1 MIQSSQSGRPG
12 RPGQTGQFSGPTV
25 EVLYFDGCPSYE
37 HAVALLRRALVAEGI
52 TAPIQLIRVDTDA
65 EAHRHGFYGSPTIRI
80 NGEDIAP
87 LPAWAVPR
95 LACRVYSRPDGQL
108 APVPAYE
115 TLVAA
120 LQGRAAL
127 TPNAASFSGP
137 DNPSRG
143 RSDAMTAGPSHE
155 QSGAALRPDRLSR
168 RAALKA
174 GASGLAALLTL
185 SHITPALAD
194 ELTRLAGHQPMT
206 GPKLAGIL
214 RTERLRWNALLA
226 QVSPGRMEVPGVEGE
241 WSVKELVA
249 HLTWYEQAIV
259 EGAEQA
265 LRTGTFTRRRPE
277 GVTMDEMNAAIAQEA
292 RGRPAADVLAEA
304 DAVFGHMLE
313 LIAAAPQEMLND
325 PRLLGLPDDMVPWM
339 GVANNSYAHYRE
351 HEPTLRA
358 WLEHS

>member
-1 MIQSSQSGRPG
+1 MTSSDQSGAAGQPSG
-12 RPGQTGQFSGPTV
+12 RTI

-37 HAVALLRRALVAEGI
+37 HAVSLVRQALAAEQL
-52 TAPIQLIRVDTDA
+52 TAPIQLIRVETDA
-65 EAHRHGFYGSPTIRI
+65 EAQRHRFYGSPTIRI

-87 LPAWAVPR
+87 LPAGATPR
-95 LACRVYSRPDGQL
+95 LACRVYRSPDGQL
-108 APVPAYE
+108 APVPTYE

-120 LQGRAAL
+120 LRRTGRNSAMTTSRPDEHAAAAL
-127 TPNAASFSGP
+127 QP
-137 DNPSRG
+137 G
-143 RSDAMTAGPSHE
+143 RV
-155 QSGAALRPDRLSR
+155 SR
-168 RAALKA
+168 RNALKA

-194 ELTRLAGHQPMT
+194 ELAQLAGHPPMT

-214 RTERLRWNALLA
+214 RTERARWNALLA
-226 QVSPGRMEVPGVEGE
+226 QVRLDRMDVPGVEGE

-277 GVTMDEMNAAIAQEA
+277 GVGLDEMNERIAQA
-292 RGRPAADVLAEA
+292 AHARPAADVLAEA
-304 DAVFGHMLE
+304 DAVFGQLLE

-325 PRLLGLPDDMVPWM
+325 PRRLGLPEDMVPWM

-351 HEPTLRA
+351 HEPALRV
-358 WLEHS
+358 WLEHA